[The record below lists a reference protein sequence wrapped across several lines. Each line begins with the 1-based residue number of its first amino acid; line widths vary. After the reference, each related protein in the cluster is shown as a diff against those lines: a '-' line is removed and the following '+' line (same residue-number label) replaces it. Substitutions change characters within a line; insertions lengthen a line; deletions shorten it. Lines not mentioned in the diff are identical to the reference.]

1 MDRTFKGKTEARIAR
16 RLRSQEWTAKAIEAG
31 DFQSYQ
37 VGIIHDWL
45 RTLTLLATVLVPLFF
60 VLDAVV
66 VPKPLLPRFALY
78 RAVSGG
84 LALVQLFIVLATRPS
99 RWSYLHGYLISAQ
112 VGGIIA
118 LMTTILGGFS
128 SSYYA
133 GLNLVVI
140 GVNLLMP
147 WRAFHTAINS
157 ALILA
162 MYVAFNVAAGRSY
175 EATALLNNLFFLGA
189 TAVIAASIN
198 FVRFRLLQ
206 NEFTLLVEVR
216 RGRDELQG
224 EKDLV
229 EERTRS
235 LKSLLDVSGQ
245 GFLSFD
251 KDFIIS
257 PEYSRECENILGT
270 GLDGRKIDELLYEN
284 ARAREDFRNGLR
296 LFFNGTSKPDVI
308 FDILDHRLRVG
319 EKTVRAEYKAVHP
332 GRVMMVLTDITEEL
346 RLQEES
352 RRENERK
359 ATLLKVIANRNVFGA
374 FNREARGL
382 FARLTNPSDGY
393 GSIAR
398 DLHSFKGNAGF
409 LGFLKT
415 QEAAHELEDFLI
427 DRLTLE
433 QTIMP
438 GEKIGALINA
448 FSDELSIITDSLG
461 SSWLEDADSVEV
473 SRADLQA
480 LTRHVKAR
488 YPADRVL
495 LDALEAYK
503 KKPLAA
509 LFDRFPQMTE
519 DLAAR
524 MGKRV
529 APLAVKGGEI
539 LVAADEFEE
548 VISSFSH
555 LVRNM
560 VDHGIELPGEREA
573 KGKKPEGTLSIDIT
587 TVDNEI
593 VFTFSDDGRGVQLD
607 KVERRARE
615 IGLLKD
621 GESAGPRELLGFI
634 FRDNFST
641 STSVSHVSGRGVG
654 LAAVQEAVRKMGGRI
669 AVKSAADRG
678 TVFTIAV
685 PLRRVRQGE
694 AVA

>member
-1 MDRTFKGKTEARIAR
+1 MSKGKTEARVAR
-16 RLRSQEWTAKAIEAG
+16 RLRSQEWTTKAIEAG

-60 VLDAVV
+60 ILDAII

-78 RAVSGG
+78 RAISGG
-84 LALVQLFIVLATRPS
+84 LALIQLFIVLATRPS

-118 LMTTILGGFS
+118 FMTTTLGGFS

-157 ALILA
+157 ALILL
-162 MYVAFNVAAGRSY
+162 MYVAFNAAAGRSY
-175 EATALLNNLFFLGA
+175 ETTALLNNLFFLGA

-216 RGRDELQG
+216 RGRDELQK
-224 EKDLV
+224 EKELV

-251 KDFIIS
+251 KDFTIS
-257 PEYSRECENILGT
+257 PEYSRECESILGNA
-270 GLDGRKIDELLYEN
+270 LEGRKIDELLFSSPS
-284 ARAREDFRNGLR
+284 AREDFRSGLR
-296 LFFNGTSKPDVI
+296 LLFNGTSRPEVI
-308 FDILDHRLRVG
+308 FDILDHRFRIRD
-319 EKTVRAEYKAVHP
+319 KTVRAEYKAVHP
-332 GRVMMVLTDITEEL
+332 GRVMLVLTDITEEV

-352 RRENERK
+352 RRENEKK
-359 ATLLKVIANRNVFGA
+359 ATLLKVIANRNVFGS
-374 FNREARGL
+374 FNREARVL
-382 FARLTNPSDGY
+382 FARLTNPLDGY
-393 GSIAR
+393 ESVAR
-398 DLHSFKGNAGF
+398 ELHSFKGNAGF

-415 QEAAHELEDFLI
+415 QEAAHELEDFLV

-433 QTIMP
+433 QAIMP
-438 GEKIGALINA
+438 GEKIVALINA
-448 FSDELSIITDSLG
+448 FSEELSIITESLG
-461 SSWLEDADSVEV
+461 SGWLEDADSVEV
-473 SRADLQA
+473 LCSDIQA
-480 LTRHVKAR
+480 LTDHVKTH

-495 LDALEAYK
+495 LDALEGYK
-503 KKPLAA
+503 KKPLSA
-509 LFDRFPQMTE
+509 LFDRFPQLTA

-529 APLAVKGGEI
+529 APLAVKGGDI
-539 LVAADEFEE
+539 LVSADEFEE
-548 VISSFSH
+548 MIGSFSH

-560 VDHGIELPGEREA
+560 VDHGIELPAEREA
-573 KGKKPEGTLSIDIT
+573 KGKPAVGTLGIDIAAA
-587 TVDNEI
+587 DGEL

-615 IGLLKD
+615 LGLLKS
-621 GESAGPRELLGFI
+621 GETASPRELLALI
-634 FRDNFST
+634 FRDSLST
-641 STSVSHVSGRGVG
+641 SASVSHVSGRGVG

-669 AVKSAADRG
+669 AVKSSADRG
-678 TVFTIAV
+678 TVFTISV
-685 PLRRVRQGE
+685 PLKRVRQGE